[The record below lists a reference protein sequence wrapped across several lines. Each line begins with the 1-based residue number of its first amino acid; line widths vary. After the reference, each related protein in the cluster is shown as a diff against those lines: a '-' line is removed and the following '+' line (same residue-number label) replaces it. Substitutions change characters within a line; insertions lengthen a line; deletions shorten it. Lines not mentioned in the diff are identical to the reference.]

1 MLKRFLGYYKPHKKM
16 MALDMLAALGVE
28 KENAWMIGDLPAD
41 YKVSVNAG
49 VNHVIADWGYGKKKK
64 FPRIF
69 QKFFL
74 KLTAS
79 SIEYERNAL

>member
-41 YKVSVNAG
+41 YSVSVNAG
-49 VNHVIADWGYGKKKK
+49 INHVVADWGYGKKKK
-64 FPRIF
+64 FVSLGATVFAKKPID
-69 QKFFL
+69 L
-74 KLTAS
+74 LT
-79 SIEYERNAL
+79 ILN